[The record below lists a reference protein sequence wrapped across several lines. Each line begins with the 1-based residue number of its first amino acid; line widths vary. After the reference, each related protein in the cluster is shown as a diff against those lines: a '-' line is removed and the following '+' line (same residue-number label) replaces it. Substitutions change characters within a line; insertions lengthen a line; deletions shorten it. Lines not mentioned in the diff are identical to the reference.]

1 METSRDDF
9 VIAIRSAFLKKGTQQ
24 RFSLLSLIFFSLIL
38 LILGSLNFKAI
49 NYLKIT
55 IKEIIYRSSFIVS
68 GPENFIKDYHV
79 VIQKHFNL
87 YRENEKNKSELL
99 SLRSKDLLNQFMILE
114 NQRLKI
120 IVDDYLVKSDTVFA
134 KVLSDKGSPFLKS
147 IIINKGSRHNISL
160 GMLAMDGEYLVG
172 KVVEVN
178 YLSSRVLLLS
188 DLNSKIPVTV
198 EPNGLLSILSGTGE
212 KYGIIQYSKE
222 YENIEGESIIYTSGA
237 GGLFKA
243 GIPIGRIKANDLS
256 EKKKVKFF
264 SDFSQ
269 LKFLKI
275 LSFKENE
282 VEWQNIEIK
291 ILLKKYYYSYH

>member
-38 LILGSLNFKAI
+38 LILGNLNFKAV

-55 IKEIIYRSSFIVS
+55 IKEIVYRSSFIVS
-68 GPENFIKDYHV
+68 GPENFIKDYHAE
-79 VIQKHFNL
+79 IQKHFNL

-99 SLRSKDLLNQFMILE
+99 NLRSKDLLNQFMILE
-114 NQRLKI
+114 NQRLKV

-147 IIINKGSRHNISL
+147 IIVNKGSKHNISL

-256 EKKKVKFF
+256 EKKKVEFF

-282 VEWQNIEIK
+282 AE
-291 ILLKKYYYSYH
+291 